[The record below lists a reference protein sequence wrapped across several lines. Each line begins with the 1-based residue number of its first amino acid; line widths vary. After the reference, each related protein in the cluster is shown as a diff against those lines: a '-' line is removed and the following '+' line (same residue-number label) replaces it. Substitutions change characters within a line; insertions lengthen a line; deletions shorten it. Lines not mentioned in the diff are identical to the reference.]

1 MILNPDAA
9 LFCSLVCSDPES
21 SIEPEPTA
29 VPVQDATE
37 APFMWTQPA
46 ALLRISLYGEHRNKF
61 TSPRMK
67 KKAVWEILAVAM
79 RSQGYHVSGP
89 QCDSKRKGMLRVY
102 KEAFANNKKSGSGR
116 ATCPYFTV
124 LDDLLCKYPNIVP
137 LATASSSRTRPVHY
151 SFSSSTCSSTWRIYL
166 KMNCIK
172 VT

>member
-1 MILNPDAA
+1 
-9 LFCSLVCSDPES
+9 
-21 SIEPEPTA
+21 
-29 VPVQDATE
+29 
-37 APFMWTQPA
+37 MWTQPA

-137 LATASSSRTRPVHY
+137 LATASSTAGYQKKSY
-151 SFSSSTCSSTWRIYL
+151 AEQSTLSPPTTQSETTL
-166 KMNCIK
+166 KMNQGGSLNIK
-172 VT
+172 QTASAERRQPKKEPRRPSNGTLRRWT